1 MYYQI
6 ISQCIQGLK
15 QLEVWIDKAEQYAA
29 DKKFDVNIL
38 MHSRL
43 APDMKDFIYQVTSA
57 CDYVKAGA
65 GRLAGQT
72 PPKHE
77 DTEQTIEEVRVRIK
91 KTIAYAESIKEAQFE
106 CANERMIVVPWQP
119 GKLIRGEDY
128 LRQITIPN
136 VYFHLTTA
144 YNILRHNGVEIG
156 KMDYL
161 GNMNFVEAALGG
173 RNVER
178 AQ

>member
-1 MYYQI
+1 MLKGGHMYYQI
-6 ISQCIQGLK
+6 LSQCIHSLTQIEAWL
-15 QLEVWIDKAEQYAA
+15 DKAEQYAT

-57 CDYVKAGA
+57 CDYVKAGSA
-65 GRLAGQT
+65 RLTGQT

-77 DTEQTIEEVRVRIK
+77 DTEQTIEEARDRIK
-91 KTIAYAESIKEAQFE
+91 KTITFAESVKEVQFE
-106 CANERMIVVPWQP
+106 RAGEHMITVSWQP

-128 LRQITIPN
+128 LLQIIIPN
-136 VYFHLTTA
+136 FFFHLTTA

-161 GNMNFVEAALGG
+161 GSMNFVEIT
-173 RNVER
+173 R
-178 AQ
+178 

>member
-6 ISQCIQGLK
+6 ISQCIQNLK
-15 QLEVWIDKAEQYAA
+15 QMEVWIDKAEQYAM

-57 CDYVKAGA
+57 CDYVKAAA

-77 DTEQTIEEVRVRIK
+77 DTEQTIDEARARIK
-91 KTIAYAESIKEAQFE
+91 KTIAYAESVKEAQFKS
-106 CANERMIVVPWQP
+106 ADERMLVVPWLP
-119 GKLIRGEDY
+119 GKRMKGENY
-128 LRQITIPN
+128 LCQIIIPN
-136 VYFHLTTA
+136 VYFHLTTG
-144 YNILRHNGVEIG
+144 YNILRHNGVEID

-161 GNMNFVEAALGG
+161 GNLNIV
-173 RNVER
+173 
-178 AQ
+178 